1 MRSRYNRKKDF
12 WGKNTQLNIGR
23 KNFGKNSSEMI
34 LLSGNK
40 GKQAGRGRGEKV
52 KIGIEL
58 T

>member
-1 MRSRYNRKKDF
+1 
-12 WGKNTQLNIGR
+12 
-23 KNFGKNSSEMI
+23 MI